1 MNLFDYKELID
12 GKPMHIATVN
22 KQNNPN
28 LAVASD
34 VKVIEENKI
43 LISVNEMVNT
53 QENIKYNP
61 NVVLTVFDED
71 YKGLRIFGKAEY
83 YTDGKYYEVCKKTF
97 FGNGEVSPF
106 GATKPKGAIIVIVDK
121 MHDFV

>member
-1 MNLFDYKELID
+1 MTLLNYKELID

-22 KQNNPN
+22 KENKPN

-34 VKVIEENKI
+34 VKILEDNKL

-61 NVVLTVFDED
+61 NVVLTVFNSD
-71 YKGLRIFGKAEY
+71 YKGLRLFWNCSVFHRWRILRY
-83 YTDGKYYEVCKKTF
+83 L
-97 FGNGEVSPF
+97 
-106 GATKPKGAIIVIVDK
+106 
-121 MHDFV
+121 